1 MNQLLLAQ
9 NYLLED
15 PARAD
20 VAAWYDIYKMVYFN
34 ITLVDRCQEIVM
46 PYNFKNNFPMVRDG
60 LDNFNKSY
68 KEVCIERALS
78 IVEYSRQI
86 NKPILIMYS
95 GGIDSTTVMV
105 SFLMAGVDTSGIR
118 VALNT
123 TSITENPNF
132 YYNHIRGKFKT
143 IPSEHA
149 LDLLNGEYIVV
160 GGEFNDQLFGSDI
173 YRSIIDYGG
182 MELLL
187 SPLNESRVVPFMVHA
202 GMSENG
208 ARTWYSLLSEQ
219 IKKTNLCEVALVK
232 DFFWWYNF
240 CFKWQTVYYRI
251 ILRSNNPVFN
261 SEFTE
266 TYYRQ
271 FFEADDF
278 QRWSMLNP
286 DKKIHTGWHGYKS
299 TAKDLI
305 YEYTQDLDYF
315 KNKTK
320 VGSLSG
326 VFRQRDVPN
335 GIDGNLQPVF
345 NLNKDLYYQAN
356 NSFAN

>member
-1 MNQLLLAQ
+1 MNQLLLVQ
-9 NYLLED
+9 NNLLED
-15 PARAD
+15 SSKKD
-20 VAAWYDIYKMVYFN
+20 VALWYDIYKMVYFN
-34 ITLVDRCQEIVM
+34 ITLVDRCQEVVM
-46 PYNFKNNFPMVRDG
+46 PYNFKSNFPMVTSG
-60 LDNFNKSY
+60 LDTFSKTY
-68 KEVCIERALS
+68 KDVCVERALS
-78 IVEYSRQI
+78 LVAYSKQI

-95 GGIDSTTVMV
+95 GGIDSTVVMV
-105 SFLMAGVDTSGIR
+105 SFLMAGVDTANIQ

-143 IPSEHA
+143 VPSEHA
-149 LDLLNGEYIVV
+149 LDMLNGDYIVV

-173 YRSIIDYGG
+173 YRSIINYGG
-182 MELLL
+182 MDLLL
-187 SPLNESRVVPFMVHA
+187 SPLSESKVIPFMVHT
-202 GMSENG
+202 GMSETG
-208 ARTWYSLLSEQ
+208 ARRWYSILSEQ

-251 ILRSNNPVFN
+251 ILRSNHPEFN
-261 SEFTE
+261 AEFTR

-271 FFEADDF
+271 FFESEDF

-286 DKKIHTGWHGYKS
+286 DKKIRTGWAGYKS

-305 YEYTQDLDYF
+305 YEYTKDLDYF
-315 KNKTK
+315 NNKTK

-335 GIDGNLQPVF
+335 GIDSNLAPVF
-345 NLNKDLYYQAN
+345 DLDKSLYYQPN
-356 NSFAN
+356 NSFR

>member
-1 MNQLLLAQ
+1 MNQLLLVQ
-9 NYLLED
+9 NNLLED
-15 PARAD
+15 GSKQD
-20 VAAWYDIYKMVYFN
+20 VKLWYDIYKMVYFN
-34 ITLVDRCQEIVM
+34 ITLVDRCQEVIM
-46 PYNFKNNFPMVRDG
+46 PYNFKNNFPMITSG
-60 LDNFNKSY
+60 LDTFAKTY
-68 KEVCIERALS
+68 KEVCIERALEL
-78 IVEYSRQI
+78 VAYSKQI

-95 GGIDSTTVMV
+95 GGIDSTVVMV
-105 SFLMAGVDTSGIR
+105 SFLMAGVDLSNIR
-118 VALNT
+118 IALNT

-143 IPSEHA
+143 VPSEHA
-149 LDLLNGEYIVV
+149 LDMLNGDYIVV

-173 YRSIIDYGG
+173 YRSIINYGG
-182 MELLL
+182 MDLLL
-187 SPLNESRVVPFMVHA
+187 SPLSESKVIPFMIHT
-202 GMSENG
+202 GMSDAG
-208 ARTWYSLLSEQ
+208 ARCWFSILNNH
-219 IKKTNLCEVALVK
+219 IKKTNLCEVSLVK

-251 ILRSNNPVFN
+251 ILRSNDSAFN
-261 SEFTE
+261 AEFTK

-286 DKKIHTGWHGYKS
+286 DKKIRTGWAGYKS

-305 YEYTQDLDYF
+305 FEYTGDLDYF
-315 KNKTK
+315 DNKTK

-335 GIDGNLQPVF
+335 GIDSDLNPVF
-345 NLNKDLYYQAN
+345 GLDKALYYQPN
-356 NSFAN
+356 NSFC